1 MTRGRAVIERS
12 ELDALFGALRAR
24 GYRVVGP
31 VVRDGAVVLDDL
43 SSAEDLPAGWRDEQ
57 DGGHYRL
64 RASGDEA
71 LFAFANGPQSWRR
84 FLFPPVTRLWRASR
98 TDDGFEV
105 HAEAEDEPRYAFVGV
120 RACDLRAIG
129 VQDKVFL
136 EGPEPDPGYAAR
148 RAAAFV
154 IAVNCGEPG
163 GTCFCVSMGTGP
175 KAEAGFD
182 LALTELVT
190 PEHHRFLVEVGSPD
204 GESVLAELVHEEASE
219 ANIAAAEAIIDG
231 ARARMGRSMDATG
244 LRDLLAASYDHPRW
258 DEVAQ
263 RCLTCANCTLVCPTC
278 FCSTVDDIADVTGE
292 HAERWRRWDSCFTAD
307 FSYIH
312 GGSVRTSTRSRYRQW
327 LTHKLG
333 TWHDQFGESG
343 CVGCGRCISWC
354 PVGID
359 LTEEIAALRVTP
371 AAPASDEGQQ

>member
-1 MTRGRAVIERS
+1 MDGNRSELTGSPRTGRLSAVVGDQAVIGRS
-12 ELDALFGALRAR
+12 ELDVLFAVLRDR

-31 VVRDGAVVLDDL
+31 IVRDGAVVLDEL
-43 SSAEDLPAGWRDEQ
+43 ASAEDLPAGWRDEQ
-57 DGGHYRL
+57 EGGHYRL
-64 RASGDEA
+64 RPSGDQA
-71 LFAFANGPQSWRR
+71 LFSFANGPQSWRR
-84 FLFPPVTRLWRASR
+84 FLFPPSIRLWRASR

-105 HAEAEDEPRYAFVGV
+105 HPETEEEPRYAFVGV

-136 EGPEPDPGYAAR
+136 EGPEPDPGYAGR

-190 PEHHRFLVEVGSPD
+190 RDGHRFLVEVGSDD
-204 GESVLAELVHEEASE
+204 GASVLAEIEHQKASGTDV
-219 ANIAAAEAIIDG
+219 AEADAVVEG
-231 ARARMGRSMDATG
+231 ARARMGRSMEATG
-244 LRDLLAASYDHPRW
+244 LRELLAGSYEHPRW

-278 FCSTVDDIADVTGE
+278 FCSTVEDVADVTGD

-307 FSYIH
+307 FSHIH
-312 GGSVRTSTRSRYRQW
+312 GGSVRASARSRYRQW
-327 LTHKLG
+327 LTHL
-333 TWHDQFGESG
+333 
-343 CVGCGRCISWC
+343 
-354 PVGID
+354 
-359 LTEEIAALRVTP
+359 
-371 AAPASDEGQQ
+371 

>member
-1 MTRGRAVIERS
+1 MAAERAVIERT
-12 ELDALFGALRAR
+12 ELDALFGVLRTR
-24 GYRVVGP
+24 GFRVVGP
-31 VVRDGAVVLDDL
+31 VVRDRAVVLDDL
-43 SSAEDLPAGWRDEQ
+43 VSADDLPAGWRDEQ

-64 RASGDEA
+64 RATGEET
-71 LFAFANGPQSWRR
+71 LFSFANGPQSWRQ
-84 FLFPPVTRLWRASR
+84 FLSPPVTRLWSASR

-105 HAEAEDEPRYAFVGV
+105 HPEAEAPPRYAFVGV

-129 VQDKVFL
+129 VQDHVFL
-136 EGPEPDPGYAAR
+136 DGPEPDPGYASR

-182 LALTELVT
+182 LALTELVSA
-190 PEHHRFLVEVGSPD
+190 EHHRFLVEVGTPA
-204 GESVLAELVHEEASE
+204 GASVLSEIEHGPASV
-219 ANIAAAEAIIDG
+219 ADTAAAEAVVDG
-231 ARARMGRSMDATG
+231 ARARMGRAMDARG
-244 LRDLLAASYDHPRW
+244 LRDLLARSYEHARW
-258 DEVAQ
+258 DDVAQ
-263 RCLTCANCTLVCPTC
+263 RCLSCANCTLVCPTC
-278 FCSTVDDIADVTGE
+278 FCSTVDDITDVTGD

-343 CVGCGRCISWC
+343 CVGCGRCITWC

-359 LTEEIAALRVTP
+359 LTEEIAALRE
-371 AAPASDEGQQ
+371 APIASIEEAERP

>member
-1 MTRGRAVIERS
+1 VVGDQAVIGRS
-12 ELDALFGALRAR
+12 ELDVLFVALRAR
-24 GYRVVGP
+24 GFRVVGP

-43 SSAEDLPAGWRDEQ
+43 ASAEDLPAGWRDEQ
-57 DGGHYRL
+57 EGGHYRL
-64 RASGDEA
+64 RPSGDEA
-71 LFAFANGPQSWRR
+71 LFSFANGPQSWRR
-84 FLFPPVTRLWRASR
+84 FLFPPSTRLWRASR

-105 HAEAEDEPRYAFVGV
+105 HADAEEEPRYAFVGV
-120 RACDLRAIG
+120 RACDLRAMG
-129 VQDKVFL
+129 VQDKVFM

-148 RAAAFV
+148 RATAFV

-190 PEHHRFLVEVGSPD
+190 RDDHRFLVEVGSD
-204 GESVLAELVHEEASE
+204 EGASVLAELEHGIASDSDV
-219 ANIAAAEAIIDG
+219 AEADAVIES
-231 ARARMGRSMDATG
+231 ARARMGRSMEATG
-244 LRDLLAASYDHPRW
+244 LRELLAANYEHPRW

-278 FCSTVDDIADVTGE
+278 FCSTVDDVADVTGD

-312 GGSVRTSTRSRYRQW
+312 GGSVRASTRSRYRQW

-343 CVGCGRCISWC
+343 CVGCGRCITWC

-359 LTEEIAALRVTP
+359 LTEEIAALRAPPVE
-371 AAPASDEGQQ
+371 PASEDGPP